1 MALYY
6 FERVLQQAANDPTLT
21 LPYWDYATDAKLP
34 LALRR
39 KTYVNESGATVANP
53 LRVAARRANLNS
65 GKAGLASATTSSANA
80 MLATTR
86 ADFEKRLEATP
97 HGAVHCA
104 IPEGGCP
111 NGLMGAVP
119 VAAIDP
125 VFYLHHAN
133 IDRLY
138 ECWLQ
143 VDEAARL
150 PTDQAIFDRRYSFI
164 DSDGSVK
171 ERQVRDMLTT
181 SQLGYTYSPG
191 GAGCPPKTTAA
202 ITTPAPPPTQ
212 TTGATQ
218 TTEVTKT
225 EPIASQKKGIE
236 LKRGMTEVPVEVEA
250 TGKTAARSVRSAIVT
265 IDGVSA
271 AVVPGVL
278 YNVYLANGAGQR
290 AQIGVINFFGF
301 GGPPTGG
308 KHAHGAME
316 GKNFEFDATAAVEV
330 LGLSGTKKPILLFE
344 PTTGLTD
351 STVDAATGAIPS
363 NAAVTFR
370 SARLRVR

>member
-1 MALYY
+1 
-6 FERVLQQAANDPTLT
+6 
-21 LPYWDYATDAKLP
+21 
-34 LALRR
+34 
-39 KTYVNESGATVANP
+39 
-53 LRVAARRANLNS
+53 
-65 GKAGLASATTSSANA
+65 
-80 MLATTR
+80 
-86 ADFEKRLEATP
+86 
-97 HGAVHCA
+97 
-104 IPEGGCP
+104 
-111 NGLMGAVP
+111 MGAVP

-150 PTDQAIFDRRYSFI
+150 PTDQAILDRRYSFI
-164 DSDGSVK
+164 DSGGSVK

-202 ITTPAPPPTQ
+202 GTTPAPPPTQ

-218 TTEVTKT
+218 MTEMTKT
-225 EPIASQKKGIE
+225 ELIASQKKGTE
-236 LKRGMTEVPVEVEA
+236 LKHGMTEVPLEVEA
-250 TGKTAARSVRSAIVT
+250 TGKTAARSVRSATVT
-265 IDGVSA
+265 IDGVNA

-290 AQIGVINFFGF
+290 AQIGVISFFDF
-301 GGPPTGG
+301 GGPPIGG
-308 KHAHGAME
+308 KHAHSVMG
-316 GKNFEFDATAAVEV
+316 GKDFEFDATDAVKT

-351 STVDAATGAIPS
+351 STLVAATAAIPS

-370 SARLRVR
+370 SARLRVQ